1 MALPADVDANLGT
14 DVEQVNLVD
23 LVGVDD
29 TVVGVDGCG
38 AGGGVKHGL
47 GGFLLVEVGDAIA
60 TVDAEVE
67 APVVGHGI
75 VESEVGNEADA
86 ILFEVFDIALLVCVV
101 DGEAVVGQVA
111 IFDVGGGEVAAD
123 LISAFVGFEFALHRQ
138 VDLCTEAEEEEPA
151 LAHGG
156 APVELDGHGEEH
168 GGLGLPPVE
177 EAGGGVVGAGG
188 GVGGVD
194 EAVDGLGVVE
204 GGGGAAVVELGTEP
218 HAEVLAEEVHVLQLG
233 KGSELRFPGAIGGV
247 VEQGVET
254 AAEVEADIVAVPV
267 GLGLSAERES
277 QDTKHDNDSFHG

>member
-47 GGFLLVEVGDAIA
+47 GGFLLVEVGDAVA

-168 GGLGLPPVE
+168 GGLGLFPV
-177 EAGGGVVGAGG
+177 VVDGARLI
-188 GVGGVD
+188 VETVDGVD
-194 EAVDGLGVVE
+194 KILGHLAEVE
-204 GGGGAAVVELGTEP
+204 GGAGAGVVKLHTESQT
-218 HAEVLAEEVHVLQLG
+218 EVLAEEVHVFQFAKEAQLG
-233 KGSELRFPGAIGGV
+233 VPGAVGGFV
-247 VEQGVET
+247 HQCVQTATAVEG
-254 AAEVEADIVAVPV
+254 DIIAMLVH
-267 GLGLSAERES
+267 LGLAPDGEGEES
-277 QDTKHDNDSFHG
+277 E